1 MKKIKGLILLLVLIA
16 GINTSYADDV
26 RIKKIRYAMNVYY
39 EGEAVKNDKEWQPKG
54 AGTLHILYPNSLKI
68 EGNFDGSIVSGANM
82 VMLSENPHSVFR
94 GELTFEILPNSTNKL
109 YKDIRLSFLSGDIN
123 FSNGCKMSVSS
134 PLDYLINENGEYVET
149 NADMTSNKD
158 LDSQISRHILF
169 HGADPL
175 YQHNGRDYIAKCKGS
190 MFMENNGLYFRC
202 HEISQVTW
210 GNGTFVLF
218 NGDTTKTIYSE
229 KAVFVYY
236 KKSELFQFMYKLS
249 DSTIVNGYIEKMYV
263 RDAELDMKLIG
274 KPFYISKIKCADGRV
289 LDNSEGMNFND
300 FYATTTNGA
309 TIKGVKTIQELF
321 ANISS
326 LTKND
331 ITIQYGCLY
340 DKDGNVIDY
349 FGDGEGRYG
358 EFPFF

>member
-68 EGNFDGSIVSGANM
+68 EGNFDSSIVSGANM

-94 GELTFEILPNSTNKL
+94 GELTFELLPNSTNKL

-123 FSNGCKMSVSS
+123 FSNGGRMSVSS
-134 PLDYLINENGEYVET
+134 PINYMINEESEYVEMS
-149 NADMTSNKD
+149 ADMTSNKK
-158 LDSQISRHILF
+158 LDSQIARYIEF

-175 YQHNGRDYIAKCKGS
+175 YQHSGRDYIAKCKGR
-190 MFMENNGLYFRC
+190 MFMKDNGLYFSYD
-202 HEISQVTW
+202 EISQVTW
-210 GNGTFVLF
+210 GNGVSVFP
-218 NGDTTKTIYSE
+218 NDNATKTIYSE
-229 KAVFVYY
+229 NAAFVCY
-236 KKSELFQFMYKLS
+236 KKDLLFQFSYKLS
-249 DSTIVNGYIEKMYV
+249 DGTIIDGYIEYFRV
-263 RDAELDMKLIG
+263 RDSDSGLIG

-289 LDNSEGMNFND
+289 LDNSKGMNFND

-309 TIKGVKTIQELF
+309 TIKGVETIQELF

-331 ITIQYGCLY
+331 ITIQCGCLY

>member
-1 MKKIKGLILLLVLIA
+1 
-16 GINTSYADDV
+16 
-26 RIKKIRYAMNVYY
+26 MNVYY

-54 AGTLHILYPNSLKI
+54 TGTLHISYPNSLKI
-68 EGNFDGSIVSGANM
+68 VGHFDNTTISSANM
-82 VMLSENPHSVFR
+82 VMLSKNPHSVFE

-123 FSNGCKMSVSS
+123 FSNGYKMSVSS

-149 NADMTSNKD
+149 NADMTPNKD

-210 GNGTFVLF
+210 GNGTVVLF
-218 NGDTTKTIYSE
+218 NGDTTKTYYSDN
-229 KAVFVYY
+229 ALFVFY
-236 KKSELFQFMYKLS
+236 KEGKLFQFLCKLS
-249 DSTIVNGYIEKMYV
+249 DGTIINGYIEYMYV

-274 KPFYISKIKCADGRV
+274 KPFYISEIKCTDGRV
-289 LDNSEGMNFND
+289 LDNSKNIKFGD
-300 FYATTTNGA
+300 FYAPPINGA
-309 TIKGVKTIQELF
+309 TIKGVETIQELF
-321 ANISS
+321 ANLSS

-331 ITIQYGCLY
+331 IAIQTGCLY

-349 FGDGEGRYG
+349 FGGGEGKYG

>member
-1 MKKIKGLILLLVLIA
+1 
-16 GINTSYADDV
+16 
-26 RIKKIRYAMNVYY
+26 MNVYY

-68 EGNFDGSIVSGANM
+68 EGNFDSSIVSGANM

-94 GELTFEILPNSTNKL
+94 GELTFELLPNSTNKL

-123 FSNGCKMSVSS
+123 FSNGGRMSVSS
-134 PLDYLINENGEYVET
+134 PIDYTINEEVEYVET
-149 NADMTSNKD
+149 NVDMTSNKRM
-158 LDSQISRHILF
+158 DSYISEQILF
-169 HGADPL
+169 YGADPL
-175 YQHNGRDYIAKCKGS
+175 YHHGGQDYVAKCEGR
-190 MFMENNGLYFRC
+190 MFMEDNGLYFSC
-202 HEISQVTW
+202 DEISQVTW
-210 GNGTFVLF
+210 GNGTSVYF
-218 NGDTTKTIYSE
+218 NGQTTKTQYSE
-229 KAVFVYY
+229 NAVFVYY
-236 KKSELFQFMYKLS
+236 KEDRLFQFLYKLS
-249 DSTIVNGYIEKMYV
+249 DGTIVNGYIEKMYV

-289 LDNSEGMNFND
+289 LDNSKGMNFND

-309 TIKGVKTIQELF
+309 TIKGVETIQELF

-331 ITIQYGCLY
+331 ITIQCGCLY

>member
-1 MKKIKGLILLLVLIA
+1 MKKIKGLVLLLVLIA
-16 GINTSYADDV
+16 GINISYADNV
-26 RIKKIRYAMNVYY
+26 KIKKIRYAMNVYY

-54 AGTLHILYPNSLKI
+54 TGTLHISYPNSLKI
-68 EGNFDGSIVSGANM
+68 VGHFDNTTISSANM
-82 VMLSENPHSVFR
+82 VMLSKNPHSVFE

-123 FSNGCKMSVSS
+123 FSNGYKMSVSS

-236 KKSELFQFMYKLS
+236 KKSGLFQFMYKLS

-289 LDNSEGMNFND
+289 LDNSKNIKFGD
-300 FYATTTNGA
+300 FYAPPINGA
-309 TIKGVKTIQELF
+309 TIKGVETIQELF
-321 ANISS
+321 ANLSS

-331 ITIQYGCLY
+331 IAIQTGCLY

-349 FGDGEGRYG
+349 FGGGEGKYG